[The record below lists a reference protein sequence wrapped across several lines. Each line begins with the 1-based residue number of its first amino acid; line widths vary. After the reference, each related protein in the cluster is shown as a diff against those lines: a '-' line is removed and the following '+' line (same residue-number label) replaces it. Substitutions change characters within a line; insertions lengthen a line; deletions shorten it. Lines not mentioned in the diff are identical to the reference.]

1 MNQAKIIAQL
11 KGGDRERAFSRLY
24 NYFPKIERHIK
35 MNSGSKEEA
44 LDIFQEALIILYK
57 KVLSIDK
64 SSAINMDGFLVN
76 TCKLLWK
83 NELRKKK
90 VRKNSGE
97 DGLQQLEFA
106 DEIAEQV
113 EKERKISLI
122 ESILNEM
129 GKTCKEMLNAFYYK
143 RLSMDKIAKQF
154 GYKTVQSAKTKK
166 YKCMEHARK
175 MALAASTTLDV
186 YSQAETNSIFV
197 LT

>member
-11 KGGDRERAFSRLY
+11 KGGDREKAFARLY
-24 NYFPKIERHIK
+24 RYFPKIERYIK

-44 LDIFQEALIILYK
+44 LDIFQEALIVLYK
-57 KVLSIDK
+57 KVQTISTH
-64 SSAINMDGFLVN
+64 SEVNMDGFLVS
-76 TCKLLWK
+76 TCKLLWS

-97 DGLQQLEFA
+97 DGLQQLAYA

-113 EKERKISLI
+113 EKERKLSVI
-122 ESILNEM
+122 EEVLNDL
-129 GKTCKEMLNAFYYK
+129 GKTCKDMLNAFYYK
-143 RLSMDKIAKQF
+143 RLSMDSIAKKF

-175 MALAASTTLDV
+175 LAIAANEESNLKTSAL
-186 YSQAETNSIFV
+186 
-197 LT
+197 